1 MARKND
7 HHGLWSLIRAHPSHK
22 ATDGRM
28 TGNNRLCGDQP
39 TIPKIDINCVGV
51 SDNSKVLIEFK
62 FKEQIRVM
70 QRHSIPQVGVPPVTV
85 RDHVRFVSNH
95 F

>member
-1 MARKND
+1 
-7 HHGLWSLIRAHPSHK
+7 
-22 ATDGRM
+22 M
-28 TGNNRLCGDQP
+28 TGNNRL
-39 TIPKIDINCVGV
+39 IPEIDINCVGV
-51 SDNSKVLIEFK
+51 SENSKVLIEFK

>member
-1 MARKND
+1 M
-7 HHGLWSLIRAHPSHK
+7 SHK
-22 ATDGRM
+22 ANDSQM
-28 TGNNRLCGDQP
+28 TGNNRLFGDQP
-39 TIPKIDINCVGV
+39 TIPMIDINCVGV
-51 SDNSKVLIEFK
+51 CENSKVNIEFK

>member
-1 MARKND
+1 M
-7 HHGLWSLIRAHPSHK
+7 SHK
-22 ATDGRM
+22 ANNDHM
-28 TGNNRLCGDQP
+28 TGNNNDRSSDQP
-39 TIPKIDINCVGV
+39 TKININCVGV
-51 SDNSKVLIEFK
+51 RENSKVHIEFK